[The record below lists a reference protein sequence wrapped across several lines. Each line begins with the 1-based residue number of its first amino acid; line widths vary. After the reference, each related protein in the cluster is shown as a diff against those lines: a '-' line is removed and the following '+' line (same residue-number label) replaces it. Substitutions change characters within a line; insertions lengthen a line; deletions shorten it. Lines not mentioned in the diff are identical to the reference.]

1 MDHWTRR
8 ARDRNPRRDCPGD
21 SHEEYLPM
29 PVKWL
34 TAVFLGAL
42 VAACGTTSSL
52 PPLRGIPE
60 PVDLERF
67 MGPWYVIASI
77 PIDIPLLPM
86 FSEKGAHNGVET
98 YRLAADGTIETTYVF
113 RRGGFDGPERTFT
126 PKARVANA
134 PVNSEWKMKFD
145 WYLPE
150 ADYLILS
157 LDPDY
162 QRTVIGV
169 PDRKYVWIMS
179 RTPTMPEAEYAI
191 LVEGLR
197 ASGYDTDRLE
207 RVPQRW
213 PD

>member
-1 MDHWTRR
+1 MRLR
-8 ARDRNPRRDCPGD
+8 Q
-21 SHEEYLPM
+21 LP
-29 PVKWL
+29 
-34 TAVFLGAL
+34 AL
-42 VAACGTTSSL
+42 LAALLAACSSTTEL
-52 PPLRGIPE
+52 PPLRGISS
-60 PVDLERF
+60 PVDLARF

-98 YRLAADGTIETTYVF
+98 YRLAPDGTIETTYVF
-113 RRGGFDGPERTFT
+113 RRGSFDGPERVFR

-157 LDPDY
+157 LDSEY

-169 PDRKYVWIMS
+169 PNRKFVWIMS
-179 RTPTMPEAEYAI
+179 RTPAMPDPEYAQ
-191 LVEGLR
+191 LVEALR
-197 ASGYDTDRLE
+197 ASGYATERLE

>member
-1 MDHWTRR
+1 M
-8 ARDRNPRRDCPGD
+8 PLKF
-21 SHEEYLPM
+21 LPAACLG
-29 PVKWL
+29 VLL
-34 TAVFLGAL
+34 TA
-42 VAACGTTSSL
+42 CSSTNGL
-52 PPLRGIPE
+52 PPLRGTGQ
-60 PVDLERF
+60 PVDLQRF
-67 MGPWYVIASI
+67 MGSWYVIAAI

-98 YRLAADGTIETTYVF
+98 YRLAPDGTIETTYTF
-113 RRGGFDGPERTFT
+113 RRGSFDGPEKTFT

-157 LDPDY
+157 VDADY

-179 RTPTMPEAEYAI
+179 RTPVMPDDEYQQ
-191 LVEGLR
+191 LVRDLR
-197 ASGYDTDRLE
+197 AAGYATERLE
-207 RVPQRW
+207 PVPQRW
-213 PD
+213 PG

>member
-1 MDHWTRR
+1 MS
-8 ARDRNPRRDCPGD
+8 AKL
-21 SHEEYLPM
+21 LP
-29 PVKWL
+29 
-34 TAVFLGAL
+34 AVFLGTL
-42 VAACGTTSSL
+42 VAACSSTSGL
-52 PPLRGIPE
+52 PPLRGISE

-98 YRLAADGTIETTYVF
+98 YRLAPDGTIETTYVF
-113 RRGGFDGPERTFT
+113 RRGRFDGPERTFT

-145 WYLPE
+145 WYLPA

-157 LDPDY
+157 LDADY

-179 RTPTMPEAEYAI
+179 RTPVMPDAEYEQVVA
-191 LVEGLR
+191 GLR
-197 ASGYDTDRLE
+197 ASGYDTERLE

>member
-1 MDHWTRR
+1 
-8 ARDRNPRRDCPGD
+8 
-21 SHEEYLPM
+21 M
-29 PVKWL
+29 PLKL
-34 TAVFLGAL
+34 IPAAL
-42 VAACGTTSSL
+42 LAALLAGCSSASSL
-52 PPLRGIPE
+52 PPLRGTNE

-67 MGPWYVIASI
+67 MGPWYVIAAI

-98 YRLAADGTIETTYVF
+98 YHLAADGTIDTTYVF
-113 RRGGFDGPERTFT
+113 QRGAFDGPPRTFT

-134 PVNSEWKMKFD
+134 PVNSEWKMKFA
-145 WYLPE
+145 WFLPE

-157 LDPDY
+157 LDQDY

-169 PDRKYVWIMS
+169 PDRAYAWIMS
-179 RTPTMPEAEYAI
+179 RTPVMPEAEYAA
-191 LVEGLR
+191 LVADLR
-197 ASGYDTDRLE
+197 AAGYATERLE

>member
-1 MDHWTRR
+1 MTQRPLQI
-8 ARDRNPRRDCPGD
+8 AIL
-21 SHEEYLPM
+21 S
-29 PVKWL
+29 
-34 TAVFLGAL
+34 L
-42 VAACGTTSSL
+42 VLSACSTSGL
-52 PPLRGIPE
+52 PPLRGIAE

-67 MGPWYVIASI
+67 MGPWYVIASV

-98 YRLAADGTIETTYVF
+98 YALAPDGTIATTYTF
-113 RRGGFDGPERTFT
+113 RRDSFDGPERVFT
-126 PKARVANA
+126 PRARVANP
-134 PVNSEWKMKFD
+134 PVNSEWKMKFG
-145 WYLPE
+145 WYVPE
-150 ADYLILS
+150 ADYLILH

-179 RTPTMPEAEYAI
+179 RTPTMPELEYSQLLAA
-191 LVEGLR
+191 LR
-197 ASGYDTDRLE
+197 NSGHDTDRIE

>member
-1 MDHWTRR
+1 MLLK
-8 ARDRNPRRDCPGD
+8 A
-21 SHEEYLPM
+21 LP
-29 PVKWL
+29 
-34 TAVFLGAL
+34 AAILGAL
-42 VAACGTTSSL
+42 LSACSSTGSL
-52 PPLRGIPE
+52 PPLRGIAE

-67 MGPWYVIASI
+67 MGPWFVIACI

-98 YRLAADGTIETTYVF
+98 YRLAPDGTIETTYTF
-113 RRGGFDGPERTFT
+113 RRDGFDGPERTFT

-157 LDPDY
+157 LDPEY

-179 RTPTMPEAEYAI
+179 RTPEMPAAEYEQ
-191 LVEGLR
+191 LVAGLR
-197 ASGYDTDRLE
+197 TAGYDTGRLE

-213 PD
+213 TD